1 MADVAFV
8 EFLKGGAAAAAA
20 RRASTLLSGAS
31 PAASAFGTLASPLR
45 PLVQQMQ
52 RVSAFEIRDVLVGGH
67 EVLLARRQDGRYET
81 CRMVLLKT
89 FPEDKVWTL
98 QDSLAFLVVSMRHEA
113 LEEVPRL
120 NIVVV
125 PGKISTKARNDA
137 FEPRQQRVVPL
148 SAEEVQ
154 LFAAGAEALLAAE
167 ANPLPGAR
175 SDAAGAFGAPT
186 FEPRRASKGVVMA
199 ELACTE
205 DDLLTLP
212 LLALDDVA
220 ILYDLHDL
228 VIGSFVQLGPKHFRI
243 VVPCRV

>member
-167 ANPLPGAR
+167 ALANIQAKFTRERMCAATLDVYRDVVGGKRNSAPPVGF
-175 SDAAGAFGAPT
+175 DA
-186 FEPRRASKGVVMA
+186 
-199 ELACTE
+199 
-205 DDLLTLP
+205 LT
-212 LLALDDVA
+212 D
-220 ILYDLHDL
+220 H
-228 VIGSFVQLGPKHFRI
+228 S
-243 VVPCRV
+243 